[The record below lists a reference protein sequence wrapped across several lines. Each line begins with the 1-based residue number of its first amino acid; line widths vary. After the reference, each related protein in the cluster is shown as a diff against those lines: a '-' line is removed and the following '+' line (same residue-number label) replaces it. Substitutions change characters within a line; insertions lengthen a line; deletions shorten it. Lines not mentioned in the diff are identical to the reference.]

1 MSRLLI
7 VIVACI
13 GLNACA
19 ATPGGVDAWVQPI
32 YISKD
37 DVLTEGT
44 AKQILIH
51 NETLESLDQN

>member
-1 MSRLLI
+1 MVSTCIMLG
-7 VIVACI
+7 AC
-13 GLNACA
+13 
-19 ATPGGVDAWVQPI
+19 TQTSGVDAWVKPI

-51 NETLESLDQN
+51 NETLESLDK

>member
-1 MSRLLI
+1 MVSRLCL
-7 VIVACI
+7 VLCCLALSACTS
-13 GLNACA
+13 G
-19 ATPGGVDAWVQPI
+19 GGVDAWVKPI

-51 NETLESLDQN
+51 NETLENLDRN